1 MPPYGMCIGR
11 LEELISLFIGLCAA
25 PPHPEDIST
34 KRKAWDQVEK
44 IYRAHCDDSYTP
56 MTQSQHQQTAIRHPP
71 SSTFYFGS
79 FNQFV
84 SSALT
89 SSSTRSKVI
98 TLHYPSSCSLH
109 TTHTL
114 TFTELRICH
123 TDLMSD
129 HIGEFITVFG
139 WVICLQVMEI
149 IVKEAGLNY
158 LLAGLAAFLS
168 G

>member
-1 MPPYGMCIGR
+1 
-11 LEELISLFIGLCAA
+11 
-25 PPHPEDIST
+25 
-34 KRKAWDQVEK
+34 
-44 IYRAHCDDSYTP
+44 
-56 MTQSQHQQTAIRHPP
+56 MTQSQHQQTAIWHPP
-71 SSTFYFGS
+71 SSTFCFGS

-109 TTHTL
+109 TTL

-123 TDLMSD
+123 TDLMSG
-129 HIGEFITVFG
+129 HKGEFITVFG

-149 IVKEAGLNY
+149 IGKEAGLNY
-158 LLAGLAAFLS
+158 LLAGFAAFLS
-168 G
+168 GWRLRTNLDFPWTEMLDFFQETARLSSCLWRSLSF